1 MNSDLEYDENED
13 NPTALLKDLRRQ
25 LKEQSTRNKQLE
37 EEVSQL
43 REASR
48 SKTLT
53 SALTEAGYP
62 ESVAKF
68 VPSDVDVDGLA
79 EWLKENG
86 SLFARAGE
94 APAGEPD
101 VPADVVRD
109 SQRQSTLAEVGIP
122 PQKADELLRQ
132 IEAAESAEEVDRLL
146 REARQFV
153 L

>member
-1 MNSDLEYDENED
+1 MNSDLEYDETED

-25 LKEQSTRNKQLE
+25 LKEQSSRNKQLE

-43 REASR
+43 RETTR
-48 SKTLT
+48 SKSLS
-53 SALTEAGYP
+53 SALSEAGFP

-68 VPSDVDVDGLA
+68 VPSDVEVDGLA

-86 SLFARAGE
+86 SLFARAGQ
-94 APAGEPD
+94 AQDEPT
-101 VPADVVRD
+101 VSADVVRD
-109 SQRQSTLAEVGIP
+109 SQRQASLAENGIP
-122 PQKADELLRQ
+122 PQKADELMRQ
-132 IEAAESAEEVDRLL
+132 IEVAESPEDIDRLL

>member
-1 MNSDLEYDENED
+1 MNSEEYDETED

-25 LKEQSTRNKQLE
+25 LKEQSSRNKQLE

-43 REASR
+43 RETTR
-48 SKTLT
+48 SKSLT
-53 SALTEAGYP
+53 SALSEAGFP

-68 VPSDVDVDGLA
+68 VPSDVEVDGLA

-86 SLFARAGE
+86 SLFARAGQ
-94 APAGEPD
+94 AQDEPG

-109 SQRQSTLAEVGIP
+109 SQRQASLAENGIP
-122 PQKADELLRQ
+122 PQKADELMRQ
-132 IEAAESAEEVDRLL
+132 IEAAESPDEIDRLL